1 MDISTIIAYE
11 NGELA
16 PAQVVE
22 LFQYLLDTGV
32 IWHLQGSYQRA
43 ADQLLEQGFITNSPN
58 HGARKRAK
66 KRGKKAKAA
75 AIPQFMGQPI

>member
-1 MDISTIIAYE
+1 MDIRTIIAYE

-16 PAQVVE
+16 SAQVIE

-32 IWHLQGSYQRA
+32 LWHLQGYYQRIGIH
-43 ADQLLEQGFITNSPN
+43 LLEQGLITRSPN

-66 KRGKKAKAA
+66 KRGKKAKA
-75 AIPQFMGQPI
+75 I